1 MNVRNATEKDLPELL
16 ELIRKGLGDE
26 EAEEGFVRA
35 QLAKLPPEREAVLV
49 ADDDGKACGFIHV
62 EVYSNLYFGPVGNV
76 LGLAVSEAH
85 RRKGFAT
92 ALLKAAED
100 WTKGKGCIGMRLNS
114 GGTRHGAHDFYRA
127 QGYNDEKTQLRFLK
141 MY

>member
-1 MNVRNATEKDLPELL
+1 MN
-16 ELIRKGLGDE
+16 GLW
-26 EAEEGFVRA
+26 RIISN
-35 QLAKLPPEREAVLV
+35 KR
-49 ADDDGKACGFIHV
+49 GKRRYECKKR
-62 EVYSNLYFGPVGNV
+62 
-76 LGLAVSEAH
+76 
-85 RRKGFAT
+85 RRKRFAT

-127 QGYNDEKTQLRFLK
+127 QGYNDEKEQKRFIK